1 MIPLIKGNVFSFY
14 LVEQFIK
21 LSSCHA
27 QDLLVIFTITKI
39 ADLVVVLHQL
49 DDHPDVVAVVLDRD
63 DPHDIGRVLR
73 KIRLTQY

>member
-1 MIPLIKGNVFSFY
+1 MIPLIKDNVFSFY
-14 LVEQFIK
+14 LAEHFIK

-73 KIRLTQY
+73 KR